1 MIFREKC
8 FSCYILLA
16 DHISLIAFTSL
27 DLGQYVYCNYIAA
40 YYFSV
45 CDVIN
50 VEINLIFLIK
60 LFFYVTQKQRQKFK
74 YSENEKKF

>member
-1 MIFREKC
+1 MIFREKF

-74 YSENEKKF
+74 YSENEKNF